1 MDNSKSLSLMT
12 TYAGKLGV
20 SPDNLRSALLNVA
33 FRVTERG
40 GQPAQVSNE
49 ELLALVSVANAYN
62 LNPFLRHIYAFRG
75 QNGCIQ
81 PLISIDGW
89 LSIMQNHPS
98 FDGMDVSMAENKVEI
113 QTQKGSVTLPEWCE
127 VRIYRKDCQHPVVHR
142 EYSEECFMATMPW
155 MKYPRRMLKHRTT
168 IQCIRYA
175 LGVSGA
181 FDEESAKEGDAME
194 SGNFSYSYAS
204 TPAEVVEPST
214 PRLQA
219 SSTPASAPAQ
229 ARPAQVRPSVYPPL
243 GEAQLA
249 QTLKAGIPRVEKL
262 DEQKAVEWFEG
273 WIQTRFDPANHE
285 QALKW
290 VNEWAMNH
298 YHPNEQQ
305 VQEVA

>member
-1 MDNSKSLSLMT
+1 MEANSKSLSLMA

-20 SPDNLRSALLNVA
+20 SADNLRSALLSVA
-33 FRVTERG
+33 FRVTEK

-89 LSIMQNHPS
+89 LSIMQNHPA

-113 QTQKGSVTLPEWCE
+113 NTNRGSVTLPEWCE
-127 VRIYRKDCQHPVVHR
+127 VRIYRKDCAHPVVHR

-155 MKYPRRMLKHRTT
+155 IKYPRRMLKHRTT

-181 FDEESAKEGDAME
+181 FDEESVREGDVME
-194 SGNFSYSYAS
+194 SGNFAYSYA
-204 TPAEVVEPST
+204 TTVEVVEPST

-219 SSTPASAPAQ
+219 SSPVQSQASTKPAQ
-229 ARPAQVRPSVYPPL
+229 IRPSVYPPL

-262 DEQKAVEWFEG
+262 EESKAIQWFEG
-273 WIQTRFDPANHE
+273 WINSRFDPANHE
-285 QALKW
+285 AALRW

-298 YHPNEQQ
+298 YHSSEQP
-305 VQEVA
+305 VQEEVA